1 MALQT
6 ETASEVLAQIC
17 LAFAA
22 KHNRPLTNE
31 DLFLDPQPEQEN
43 EDGYIA
49 PDEIVDETEEDY
61 MGMMDEEQE
70 AQFNE

>member
-31 DLFLDPQPEQEN
+31 DLFLDPQPEQEKVKN
-43 EDGYIA
+43 KWTVTPEGDKGY
-49 PDEIVDETEEDY
+49 TESD
-61 MGMMDEEQE
+61 
-70 AQFNE
+70 